1 MSTLPSVTDSG
12 LALLRRGERRLA
24 ESAQGFARAA
34 DGAGAPAA
42 DGGVAPTAAASDG
55 DLVDAAVGV
64 IYGRTQFETGLRLIE
79 VDRDVQKSLVD
90 VLA

>member
-1 MSTLPSVTDSG
+1 MLPSVANSG
-12 LALLRRGERRLA
+12 LALLERGERRLA
-24 ESAQGFARAA
+24 ESARGFTRAA
-34 DGAGAPAA
+34 DGAGAPTTDGAPSAA
-42 DGGVAPTAAASDG
+42 EAASDS